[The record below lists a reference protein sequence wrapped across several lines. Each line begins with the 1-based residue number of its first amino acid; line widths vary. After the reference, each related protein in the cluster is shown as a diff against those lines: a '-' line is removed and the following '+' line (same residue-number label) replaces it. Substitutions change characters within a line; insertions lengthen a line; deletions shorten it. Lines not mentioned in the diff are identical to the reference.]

1 MSIRYAQG
9 IKCLEQET
17 KGYSFTA
24 AWQKSDSLEAE
35 ASYTIFSGSRLKN
48 AFYLQILFVA

>member
-9 IKCLEQET
+9 VKWLEQET
-17 KGYSFTA
+17 KGYSFTP

-35 ASYTIFSGSRLKN
+35 ASYSTYNGSRLKN
-48 AFYLQILFVA
+48 AFYLKILFVV

>member
-17 KGYSFTA
+17 KAYSFTP
-24 AWQKSDSLEAE
+24 AWQKSDLLEDE
-35 ASYTIFSGSRLKN
+35 ASYTTFSGSRLKN